1 LRATGEAFPI
11 APNGRNATVASDGT
25 LAYLDTSATQERW
38 VWLDRRGEKTGEM
51 GQVQERRD
59 FPGLYLSP
67 NEQFVA
73 FVATQG
79 SNHDLWIRHI
89 GRGVRTRLTSDP
101 ARDVLPVWSPTGEQ
115 LAFSSFRSGN
125 FDIFLRQADGSGKA
139 MALVATPRD
148 EFVADWSQDGKYL
161 FYVVA
166 DPETGE
172 DIWYLERTGD
182 GSGWKPHPFLQAPSG
197 QTVPELSPDGRYLA
211 YLSDESGRFEVYVQ
225 PFPEGGRKATVSS
238 AGGIQPRW
246 RRDGKELL
254 YVDGRGALVAVPV
267 STSPSFSLGPA
278 KSLFEHPGFTAAPVP
293 QYDVSADGERFVVAE
308 PVGETSIRIVQ
319 NWFAEFKDREQD

>member
-1 LRATGEAFPI
+1 M
-11 APNGRNATVASDGT
+11 
-25 LAYLDTSATQERW
+25 QERW
-38 VWLDRRGEKTGEM
+38 VWLDRRGEQTGEI

-59 FPGLYLSP
+59 FPGLDLSP
-67 NEQFVA
+67 DGQFVA
-73 FVATQG
+73 FSATQG

-101 ARDVLPVWSPTGEQ
+101 ATDVLPVWSPTGEQ

-182 GSGWKPHPFLQAPSG
+182 GSGWKPHPFLQAQSRE
-197 QTVPELSPDGRYLA
+197 TVPKLSPDGQYLA
-211 YLSDESGRFEVYVQ
+211 YLSDESGRLEVYVQ

-267 STSPSFSLGPA
+267 STSRSFWLGTA
-278 KSLFEHPGFTAAPVP
+278 ERLFEHPGITDILSP
-293 QYDVSADGERFVVAE
+293 QYDISADGQRFLVAE
-308 PVGETSIRIVQ
+308 PVGGEPSIRIVQ
-319 NWFAEFKDREQD
+319 NWFAEFKDRQQD